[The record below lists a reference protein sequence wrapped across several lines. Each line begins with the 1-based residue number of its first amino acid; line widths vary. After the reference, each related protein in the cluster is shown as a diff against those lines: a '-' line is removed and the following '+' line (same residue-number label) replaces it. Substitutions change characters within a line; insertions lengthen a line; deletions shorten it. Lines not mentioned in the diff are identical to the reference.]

1 MTCWLIWIPTTSAN
15 PLVVLDAGHEP
26 SAQGAIATCGGKE
39 VEYNDKL
46 IAKLAN
52 NLRGYRLLLTRKFAA
67 EVDTDIKNMSDYI
80 SPDAKLKWHTH
91 QKLLMRAALANKNHA
106 DLFISIHHDST
117 AEHWQKTDL
126 NLCSGKGGKRLNAQ
140 FKQQY
145 QVGFSLFIDK
155 NKPEPFRSLSLKLAN
170 LIGKRLVAMGR
181 TVADYHLDDCMSC
194 RIIDPALGIWHQDLA
209 VLKNTL
215 MPSVL
220 IEVGNLI
227 DPDDEAII
235 SSPEFSKQFVK
246 LIQSALDEYFADCSV
261 QAKCN

>member
-1 MTCWLIWIPTTSAN
+1 M
-15 PLVVLDAGHEP
+15 
-26 SAQGAIATCGGKE
+26 
-39 VEYNDKL
+39 
-46 IAKLAN
+46 AN
-52 NLRGYRLLLTRKFAA
+52 NLRGYRLLLTRKSAS
-67 EVDTDIKNMSDYI
+67 EVVTDIKNMSDYI
-80 SPDAKLKWHTH
+80 SPDARLKWRTH

-126 NLCSGKGGKRLNAQ
+126 NLCAGKGGKRLNAQ

-145 QVGFSLFIDK
+145 QVGFSLFIDE
-155 NKPEPFRSLSLKLAN
+155 NKPDPTRSQSLKLAT
-170 LIGKRLVAMGR
+170 LISKRLVALGR

-194 RIIDPALGIWHQDLA
+194 RIINPALGIWHQDLA

-235 SSPEFSKQFVK
+235 SSPGFSKLFVE
-246 LIQSALDEYFADCSV
+246 LMQSALDEYFADYPV
-261 QAKCN
+261 KVNYH